1 MRFRL
6 SCLKFDDE
14 GSAKIFGLELA
25 RLFVDC
31 CYRDLVIPLSAL
43 RDREATNTTKVELVV
58 KVVQAS
64 TLWAESR
71 LPPPLSWI
79 DSRRVAGFIC
89 SAYARINFRQRLGAL
104 KDFTNFGLPST
115 DVAMSY
121 RRADRATRFLR
132 HEFLRPERRTIRG
145 HCVKSL
151 D

>member
-1 MRFRL
+1 MTPPAHGCARN
-6 SCLKFDDE
+6 
-14 GSAKIFGLELA
+14 GVPSATTSRCPKMNTRRRKETHVKTEDQLA
-25 RLFVDC
+25 FQ
-31 CYRDLVIPLSAL
+31 
-43 RDREATNTTKVELVV
+43 TKVELVV
-58 KVVQAS
+58 KVVHAS
-64 TLWAESR
+64 TVRTESR